1 MTKTKTSYKPKIT
14 ENDVKKVVKDYL
26 TIKGWFHFHVLQ
38 GLGAYKGIPDIIA
51 IKGGN
56 TFPRVLFIEVKKP
69 MGKQSQYQKDFENN
83 IKSQGGEYVLVR
95 CLEDLIKANV

>member
-14 ENDVKKVVKDYL
+14 ENDIKKQVKDWLSY
-26 TIKGWFHFHVLQ
+26 KGYFHFHVLQ

-51 IKGGN
+51 IKDN
-56 TFPRVLFIEVKKP
+56 RVLFLEIKKP
-69 MGKQSQYQKDFENN
+69 TGKQSQYQKDFENN

>member
-51 IKGGN
+51 IKGGQ
-56 TFPRVLFIEVKKP
+56 VLFIEVKKP
-69 MGKQSQYQKDFENN
+69 TGKQSQYQKEFQADIEAHDGNYLLV
-83 IKSQGGEYVLVR
+83 KSV
-95 CLEDLIKANV
+95 EDLLKGIKNAV